1 MKLKVTSFLSVF
13 LLLSVVV
20 SSFANADSLS
30 EREQNIARAGKLKV
44 CIWPEYFSISYRNA
58 KSGLLE
64 GIDIDLSKE
73 FAKDLGVE
81 VEYVQ
86 THFGIFMNDLEQDK
100 CDVAMFGVG
109 RTESRMERID
119 FSQPYLS
126 SGMYGITSKA
136 HPLLSS
142 WEEMDQEGIVVCVQ
156 KGTYMENAMKASL
169 KKAKLLTVVKPSQR
183 EIEVRSGRADLFITD
198 YPYGQK
204 MITNYDWA
212 KLLTPKIAT
221 AQFQYA
227 YAVKKGQPEWLARVD
242 QFVAAIKKDGRLQ
255 QAAESNK
262 LLPIV
267 LAN

>member
-1 MKLKVTSFLSVF
+1 MKPKVTPFLSIF
-13 LLLSVVV
+13 LLLSVVI
-20 SSFANADSLS
+20 SGLANAATPSA
-30 EREQNIARAGKLKV
+30 REQRIVESGRLKV

-58 KSGLLE
+58 KSGELE
-64 GIDIDLSKE
+64 GIDIDLSKA

-100 CDVAMFGVG
+100 CDIAMFGVG
-109 RTESRMERID
+109 RTPSRMERID

-136 HPLLSS
+136 HPLLNT

-156 KGTYMENAMKASL
+156 KGTYMENAMKETL

-183 EIEVRSGRADLFITD
+183 EIEVRSGRADIFITD

-204 MITNYDWA
+204 MITSYDWA
-212 KLLTPKIAT
+212 KLLTPKEAT

-227 YAVKKGQPEWLARVD
+227 YAVQKGQPEWLARVD
-242 QFVAAIKKDGRLQ
+242 QFVSTIKQDGRLK
-255 QAAESNK
+255 QAAEKNK